1 MKYRRSSNL
10 SRLAASALVVFVVGA
25 PLWAVPPSRIHRSL
39 EDGETFV
46 LTGNVH
52 PLAAASADQGEA
64 DASLTLPRIA
74 IHFKRTAAQEAD
86 LSRLLEAQQD
96 RSGTSYHKWMTEEQ
110 FANRFGVSDS
120 DLHKVTAWLQSAGF
134 TDVEASKDHTS
145 VSMAGTAAQ
154 AQYALRTSIHRYLLN
169 GALHYA
175 NSSDPVL
182 PKALEGMVAGIRGL
196 TDFHPRSRSIRV
208 SQPRFTS
215 SISGSIF
222 VAPADFATVY
232 DLQTLYNSGIDG
244 TGQKIAIPGQSDIQ
258 SSNIDAFRAAAGL
271 SPNDPQV
278 ILTGKDPGTNAG
290 DESESELDIEW
301 AGAVARNATI
311 MFVNSPDAFT
321 SAEYA
326 IDNDVAPVLS
336 ITYGLC
342 EAQTD
347 TNTVTT
353 LNAEFQKA
361 NAKGITVVAASG
373 DAGAADC
380 DEPTDPN
387 AKPVTVAKLGLAVD
401 FPGSSPFVTAIG
413 GTEFNEGTGTY
424 WSTSNNRSGGS
435 ALSYIPEMAWND
447 TTAGGDLAATGG
459 GVSTLFAKP
468 SWQQGTG
475 VPADGKRDVPDV
487 SLDSSADHEGF
498 LYCTAGWCT
507 NGFRNASSDLDIVGG
522 TSVST
527 PSFAGIVALIN
538 QKTNGTQGNINSTLY
553 SLASISTDAF
563 HDITA
568 GNNNVPCQT
577 GTPDCT
583 TGTLGHSATA
593 GYDLTTGLGS
603 VDVNNLVKE
612 WSSDFQIAAS
622 PASLTISAGGSGT
635 ATIQISRFAN
645 FAGAIT
651 LTCTVA
657 GTLTNTTC
665 SVPSSVT
672 GSSGSATLTV
682 ANTSAASGGISRL
695 RPGGTVGLIGVGCL
709 MLGLGCLLLIR
720 RRGRFVGAGAA
731 FVSLLVLTSCGGG
744 SDSSPSQVF
753 QPAPLSG
760 SVTVTATAGVL
771 TRSAAVAVSIP

>member
-1 MKYRRSSNL
+1 
-10 SRLAASALVVFVVGA
+10 
-25 PLWAVPPSRIHRSL
+25 
-39 EDGETFV
+39 V
-46 LTGNVH
+46 LTGNMH

-64 DASLTLPRIA
+64 DASLTLPRIT

-86 LSRLLEAQQD
+86 LTRLLQSQQD
-96 RSGTSYHKWMTEEQ
+96 RSSGSYHKWLTEAQ

-120 DLHKVTAWLQSAGF
+120 DLQKVTAWLQSAGF

-145 VSMAGTAAQ
+145 VSMSGTAAQ
-154 AQYALRTSIHRYLLN
+154 AQYALRTSIHRYILN
-169 GALHYA
+169 GASHYA

-196 TDFHPRSRSIRV
+196 TDFHPRPRGIRV
-208 SQPRFTS
+208 SHPRFTS
-215 SISGSIF
+215 SISGNIYM
-222 VAPADFATVY
+222 APADFATIY
-232 DLQTLYNSGIDG
+232 DVQTLYNSGIDG

-258 SSNIDAFRAAAGL
+258 LSNIDAFRAAAGL

-301 AGAVARNATI
+301 AGAVARNAAI
-311 MFVNSPDAFT
+311 VFVNSPDAFT

-353 LNAEFQKA
+353 MNAEFQKA

-387 AKPVTVAKLGLAVD
+387 AKPVTVAKLGFAVD
-401 FPGSSPFVTAIG
+401 FPGSSPFVTVIG

-424 WSTSNNRSGGS
+424 WSTSNNSSGAS
-435 ALSYIPEMAWND
+435 ALSYVPEMAWND
-447 TTAGGDLAATGG
+447 TATAGDLAATGG
-459 GVSTLFAKP
+459 GKSTLFAKP
-468 SWQQGTG
+468 SWQQGAG

-507 NGFRNASSDLDIVGG
+507 NGFRNASSDLDVVGG

-527 PSFAGIVALIN
+527 PTFAGIVALIN
-538 QKTNGTQGNINSTLY
+538 QKTNSTQGNINPTLY

-583 TGTLGHSATA
+583 TGTLGYSATT

-603 VDVNNLVKE
+603 VDANNLVNE
-612 WSSDFQIAAS
+612 WNSDFQIAAS
-622 PASLTISAGGSGT
+622 PASLTINAGGSGT
-635 ATIQISRFAN
+635 AAIQITRVADFTGS
-645 FAGAIT
+645 IT

-657 GTLTNTTC
+657 GTLTSTTC
-665 SVPSSVT
+665 SVPSSVS
-672 GSSGSATLTV
+672 GASGSATLTI
-682 ANTSAASGGISRL
+682 ANTSAASGGLWRL
-695 RPGGTVGLIGVGCL
+695 GPGGLIGVGW
-709 MLGLGCLLLIR
+709 LLLGMSGLLVTR

-731 FVSLLVLTSCGGG
+731 FVSLLVLTACGSG
-744 SDSSPSQVF
+744 SDSSTSQAF
-753 QPAPLSG
+753 TPAPLSG

-771 TRSAAVAVSIP
+771 TRSTTVAVSIP